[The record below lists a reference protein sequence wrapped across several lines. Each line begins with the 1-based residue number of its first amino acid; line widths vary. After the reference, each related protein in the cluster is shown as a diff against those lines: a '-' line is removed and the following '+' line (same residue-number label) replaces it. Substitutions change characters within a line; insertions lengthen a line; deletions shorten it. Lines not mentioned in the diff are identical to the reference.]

1 MPKKKKGFSASKI
14 LIVIILIAVVS
25 VAIISWHD
33 GLIGV
38 TPIEDINN
46 FSVGNGTAVTVK
58 GEITI
63 ILGTIVTMADS
74 TGIVA
79 FTWSDASSL
88 SLHSIVVVRGVVS
101 SFATLSDVTSVA
113 TVWFFA

>member
-1 MPKKKKGFSASKI
+1 MPKKKKRSSTSKI
-14 LIVIILIAVVS
+14 LVVIILIALVS

-46 FSVGNGTAVTVK
+46 LSISNGTAVTVK

-63 ILGTIVTMADS
+63 ILGTLVTIADS

-113 TVWFFA
+113 PVWIFA